1 MTRSFSPIKYK
12 YGDHRIDLR
21 RGVHIN
27 LLVRQNQM
35 CLFMGAFYGS
45 KRIKNRELL
54 LWTILRILAIY
65 QLHLF
70 SLVTYAIWV
79 CKSIRL
85 FLSYYSISC
94 QITSKHLHKYILTL
108 NNGIMTHVIC
118 LYNMLY
124 HRYVIAYV
132 FHSIHSILP
141 LYFR

>member
-45 KRIKNRELL
+45 KCKKIKSYHCGR
-54 LWTILRILAIY
+54 
-65 QLHLF
+65 
-70 SLVTYAIWV
+70 SLEYWQ
-79 CKSIRL
+79 
-85 FLSYYSISC
+85 YISC
-94 QITSKHLHKYILTL
+94 IFFLQKHMQFEYAKLSGCFISTKHLHKYILTS

-132 FHSIHSILP
+132 FHSIPSILP